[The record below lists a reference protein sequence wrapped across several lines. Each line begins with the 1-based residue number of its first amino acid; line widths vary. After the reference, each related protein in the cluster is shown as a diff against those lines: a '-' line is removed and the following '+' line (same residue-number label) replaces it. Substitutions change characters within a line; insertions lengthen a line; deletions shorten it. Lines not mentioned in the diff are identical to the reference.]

1 LNFTDPRSKGADRL
15 ITSEPT
21 LDLGSVVDR
30 ARFKRSRHYN
40 WS

>member
-21 LDLGSVVDR
+21 LDLGSVLIV
-30 ARFKRSRHYN
+30 
-40 WS
+40 